1 MDYFLGWCVTCEKR
15 ISPEYLYCSQECQF
29 NDFVIDQPCVSQQQ
43 QQQKPHLIPTK
54 PTLMT
59 SDSLSAHT
67 TQGTLAIPSTI
78 SAPLN
83 RTNATTSLEQW
94 IVSMNSDE
102 ILDSIDSA
110 LITRRTNSN
119 GTTVSNS
126 STANLSTASSSSSI
140 EGFPKLLRRG
150 HPHRHRNRQRRLVDT
165 SPTTALH
172 TPPIPDHAAP
182 KVSNSGRR
190 NSAQRPSLADATTG
204 SVVDMVNS
212 GNHAQCTLRFPY
224 RGMAAR

>member
-1 MDYFLGWCVTCEKR
+1 
-15 ISPEYLYCSQECQF
+15 
-29 NDFVIDQPCVSQQQ
+29 
-43 QQQKPHLIPTK
+43 
-54 PTLMT
+54 MT

-126 STANLSTASSSSSI
+126 STANRHSLTQFASIHTSTCTTMNSASILQTGYSPVSTASSSSSI